1 MPQVALR
8 KHQPAPD
15 DEVIEDSEPEREE
28 VREQEKERRR
38 ARRAG
43 RDREHKK
50 GLVAN
55 DTVLGRETIRNN
67 VPRRPVCR
75 PPDRS
80 VIEISGV
87 LHLREIEER
96 ASEL

>member
-1 MPQVALR
+1 MSVMPQVALR

-38 ARRAG
+38 ARRAD

-50 GLVAN
+50 TLVAN
-55 DTVLGRETIRNN
+55 DTVRGREANRNN
-67 VPRRPVCR
+67 VARRPVCR

-80 VIEISGV
+80 VIEISGL
-87 LHLREIEER
+87 LHLQEIE
-96 ASEL
+96 